1 VFVTA
6 FPRSPEAKNT
16 FPRGRF
22 FLSIPRFN
30 THPTSCTTLTTSTTQ
45 LANHQ
50 WLPHSVTPSSVAR
63 QPSIMNGLP
72 SDVSPHSKPLNRPT
86 SPLPVFLS
94 LPRLYLNRT
103 ISASP
108 ASSIHPK
115 LPNPSHALTPH
126 ILSVYAP
133 LFPIFKP
140 LMQPW
145 LPPSVFSSSPY
156 TFPGSR
162 CLHCAI
168 TPSEPPLTNPIYH
181 LPPFLNSLVFSSLP
195 LTSSQLC
202 LSVSLS
208 FLSF

>member
-1 VFVTA
+1 MFVSA

-22 FLSIPRFN
+22 FLCIPRLN
-30 THPTSCTTLTTSTTQ
+30 IPPTSCTTLTTSMTQ

-63 QPSIMNGLP
+63 QPPIMNGLP
-72 SDVSPHSKPLNRPT
+72 LNVSPHSKPLNRPT
-86 SPLPVFLS
+86 FPLPVFLS

-103 ISASP
+103 TSASP
-108 ASSIHPK
+108 ASSIQSK

-126 ILSVYAP
+126 ILSVCVP
-133 LFPIFKP
+133 LFPIFRP

-162 CLHCAI
+162 CLHRAI
-168 TPSEPPLTNPIYH
+168 PPSQPPLTNPVHH
-181 LPPFLNSLVFSSLP
+181 LPS
-195 LTSSQLC
+195 
-202 LSVSLS
+202 
-208 FLSF
+208 